1 MDVDLEE
8 VIRIGRERLGRM
20 QSNPEIAL
28 EEVQGSL
35 LSILGELEFLEYFAK
50 IKGVHFPEEL
60 TQSVDLALDVFR
72 GLVQSCEFHTVT
84 RMKH

>member
-28 EEVQGSL
+28 KEVQGSL
-35 LSILGELEFLEYFAK
+35 LSILGELEFLEYVAN
-50 IKGVHFPEEL
+50 IEGVHFPEEL
-60 TQSVDLALDVFR
+60 TQSVDLALEVFQR
-72 GLVQSCEFHTVT
+72 LAQSCEFHIVSG
-84 RMKH
+84 RKH